1 MKSVKK
7 IFFAFFAL
15 LLGIL
20 LINGK
25 ANVEASEPVA
35 TPWFITFSNGTV
47 VNVREGDMGFTVLA
61 DSFTISYFDATG
73 ATTGGY
79 FDLWGESRYIEQVVA
94 YAFQQYLANGAS
106 MSFNCG
112 VRLGFKYYQDLNEY
126 GFPTNPVS
134 YQLLVHRSIFT
145 SGRIATNIEEGKEYY
160 NDSIYFDDADDLW
173 NNLNTVIWEVENY
186 TTGETKREYTYFII
200 YDEGDY
206 CVTAYDTIREET
218 LTYYFTIDKTA
229 AIINLKEVDWMNESP
244 LSDNHIT
251 TKGVKVVCSDDSGI
265 ESIVYRY
272 KRFTTNYVEEG
283 EIENNF
289 TFYRKGEYQIVVTDI
304 AGNTTTVNFI
314 INNFGITPDPI
325 GVSPVGT
332 EVTQNDGERE
342 GTTLSVGYTRCLY
355 LDGDAPSQS
364 RLDYT
369 FTSSNT
375 NIATVSAYG
384 TVEAKSVGTVVITCT
399 YKKDPTKVSK
409 IILIVK

>member
-1 MKSVKK
+1 
-7 IFFAFFAL
+7 
-15 LLGIL
+15 
-20 LINGK
+20 
-25 ANVEASEPVA
+25 
-35 TPWFITFSNGTV
+35 
-47 VNVREGDMGFTVLA
+47 
-61 DSFTISYFDATG
+61 
-73 ATTGGY
+73 
-79 FDLWGESRYIEQVVA
+79 
-94 YAFQQYLANGAS
+94 
-106 MSFNCG
+106 
-112 VRLGFKYYQDLNEY
+112 
-126 GFPTNPVS
+126 
-134 YQLLVHRSIFT
+134 
-145 SGRIATNIEEGKEYY
+145 
-160 NDSIYFDDADDLW
+160 
-173 NNLNTVIWEVENY
+173 
-186 TTGETKREYTYFII
+186 
-200 YDEGDY
+200 
-206 CVTAYDTIREET
+206 
-218 LTYYFTIDKTA
+218 
-229 AIINLKEVDWMNESP
+229 MNESP